1 MRNFWLIISLFF
13 IYTCGGGSSSP
24 TEPEPPQPPTV
35 ANLDLETAEDTSLNF
50 TLQGTEPSGLSL
62 TYAFSS
68 NPSNGQVTLNG
79 AQATYNPNANYNG
92 TDTFGYIATSTSGS
106 STAGVISIT
115 ITPVDDEPS
124 TMDANATTDEDN
136 AVDISLEAEEY
147 DGDDIEFQVKNNPSY
162 GSVSISGTIATYTPN
177 QDWNG
182 TDTFNFEAV
191 DSSAKRILNTATATI
206 IVNPVNDAPTV
217 ENVTAQMDENKVA
230 GRYQPVTITLV
241 GTDVDGDNLSYA
253 IVNNPSNG
261 TLQSDGTATVIYTPN
276 QDYNGED
283 TFTYKAND
291 GTVDSDNNATVTVTI
306 NSVNDKPTVENIE
319 DLTAIVG
326 QILQITLI
334 GSDVDGDSLTFNVNN
349 PTLGTILSVEG
360 NILTYQATKDGEE
373 SFTYTA
379 NDGIEDSDPATVTI
393 QINKYQ
399 NFAGGTGEEWGR
411 KIHQTPDGGYLIF
424 GSSNS
429 TTTIYNDPAS
439 NGGHDFYL
447 VKATSSGEIEWEKFI
462 GSSSDE
468 KLYHMVPTNDGG
480 YLLGGEVSNDVYL
493 TKIDQDGNQ
502 IWENAYGSSG
512 NDKIYNLKST
522 SDNYFVLMGSKDGE
536 HWALKIDSNGSEVKE
551 IVDGGD
557 GNDYLTDMVELSD
570 GSYVF
575 SGMDWNSATGERD
588 FYLVKWDS
596 SFSTKQ
602 WQTFNDYGVNDVTF
616 NGLELRDDESFIL
629 IGRSEG
635 SSGTYY
641 TVALTFSSSGE
652 FMGRSFWN
660 YYEDSYANGLL
671 KTSDGRYIVYGY
683 VDTDDGNTRGF
694 YEEIDADVDGD
705 EIYNSVTN
713 SYWWGATGSENFG
726 AESNNRWLVNEIIE
740 TSEGGFIAVGS
751 TDYFRFADGDYDA
764 MWFKLE
770 DDLTYRLPNNFKVNY
785 LKSSQD

>member
-62 TYAFSS
+62 TYAFPS

-106 STAGVISIT
+106 STVGVISIT

-124 TMDANATTDEDN
+124 TMDVNVTTDEDN
-136 AVDISLEAEEY
+136 AVGFSLEAEEY
-147 DGDDIEFQVKNNPSY
+147 DGDDIEFQVINNPSY
-162 GSVSISGTIATYTPN
+162 GSVSISGTTATYTPN

-206 IVNPVNDAPTV
+206 IVNPVNDA
-217 ENVTAQMDENKVA
+217 
-230 GRYQPVTITLV
+230 
-241 GTDVDGDNLSYA
+241 S
-253 IVNNPSNG
+253 
-261 TLQSDGTATVIYTPN
+261 
-276 QDYNGED
+276 
-283 TFTYKAND
+283 
-291 GTVDSDNNATVTVTI
+291 
-306 NSVNDKPTVENIE
+306 TVENIN

-326 QILQITLI
+326 QILQITLT

-360 NILTYQATKDGEE
+360 NILTYQATNDGEE

-399 NFAGGTGEEWGR
+399 NFTGGRGEEWGR

-429 TTTIYNDPAS
+429 TDTIYNDPAS

-447 VKATSSGEIEWEKFI
+447 VKVTSSGEVEWEKFI

-468 KLYHMVPTNDGG
+468 KLYHMVPTIDGG
-480 YLLGGEVSNDVYL
+480 YLLGGEVSNDIYL

-502 IWENAYGSSG
+502 IWENTYGSSG

-522 SDNYFVLMGSKDGE
+522 SDDYFVLMGSKDRQ

-557 GNDYLTDMVELSD
+557 GNDNLTDMVELSD

-575 SGMDWNSATGERD
+575 SGMDWNSAQGEWD

-596 SFSTKQ
+596 SLSTKQ
-602 WQTFNDYGVNDVTF
+602 WQTFNDYGVNDVSF

-629 IGRSEG
+629 IGRTKLG
-635 SSGTYY
+635 AGTTDY
-641 TVALTFSSSGE
+641 TAALTFSSSGE
-652 FMGRSFWN
+652 FMDRSYWLN
-660 YYEDSYANGLL
+660 IGNISVDSNQNGLL
-671 KTSDGRYIVYGY
+671 KTSDGRYIIYGY
-683 VDTDDGNTRGF
+683 IESTDGNTRGF
-694 YEEIDADVDGD
+694 YEEIDADVDGG
-705 EIYNSVTN
+705 EIDNSVTN
-713 SYWWGATGSENFG
+713 SYWFGATGSAYFG

-751 TDYFRFADGDYDA
+751 TDYYRIADDDYDA
-764 MWFKLE
+764 VWFKLE